1 MTASTTPLARHRGL
15 RRVLTSLATVLA
27 AGVAFLGLPAAT
39 ASAVTIPVAPS
50 NLSYGYLGNGTS
62 VASLVWADNS
72 SDETA
77 FEVERCTRP
86 TSTTCGP
93 YALVATTVANQ
104 TAWFDTVSGP
114 FQYRIRAI
122 NAAGA
127 SGYTAEVHAPN
138 NGAPTAV
145 ISPIAPATATVPVT
159 FDGSLSVGL
168 DFGTVVKWEWSYGD
182 GATSLGAI
190 TTHTY
195 AFAGSYTVTLTVT
208 DQRGSTGYAR
218 TQVTVASLP
227 LVGPSNLTAT
237 STVKRRVDLK
247 WTAPVT
253 PGATVTILRCTGATC
268 TFFGWLASPA
278 NTATS
283 FSDVSVRSGTTYRYV
298 VVAGYPSGSTQT
310 AYVTVK
316 AR

>member
-1 MTASTTPLARHRGL
+1 MTTSPTPVTQHRGL

-27 AGVAFLGLPAAT
+27 AGVAFVGLPAAS
-39 ASAVTIPVAPS
+39 ASAVSIPIAPS
-50 NLSYGYLGNGTS
+50 NLSYGYANGAA
-62 VASLVWADNS
+62 ASLVWADNS
-72 SDETA
+72 TDETA
-77 FEVERCTRP
+77 FEIERCIRP
-86 TSTTCGP
+86 TSTTCGS
-93 YALVATTVANQ
+93 YALVATTLANQ
-104 TAWFDTVSGP
+104 TAWIDSAWGP
-114 FQYRIRAI
+114 YQYRVRAI

-138 NGAPTAV
+138 NGAPSAV
-145 ISPIAPATATVPVT
+145 IAPVAPATATLPVT
-159 FDGSLSVGL
+159 FDGSLSAGL
-168 DFGTVVKWEWSYGD
+168 DFGTVVTWEWSYGD
-182 GATSLGAI
+182 GATSLGTI

-195 AFAGSYTVTLTVT
+195 AFAGTYTVTLTVT

-218 TQVTVASLP
+218 TLVTVAPLP

-237 STVKRRVDLK
+237 STVKRRVDLT

-253 PGATVTILRCTGATC
+253 PGATVTILRCTGPTC
-268 TFFGWLASPA
+268 SVFGWLANPSS
-278 NTATS
+278 TATS
-283 FSDVSVRSGTTYRYV
+283 FSDFSVRSGTTYRYV

>member
-1 MTASTTPLARHRGL
+1 MTATTTPLVQHHRGL

-27 AGVAFLGLPAAT
+27 AGVAFVGLPAAT
-39 ASAVTIPVAPS
+39 ASAVTIPIAPS
-50 NLSYGYLGNGTS
+50 NLSYGYANGTA
-62 VASLVWADNS
+62 ASLVWADNS

-77 FEVERCTRP
+77 FEIERCTRP

-93 YALVATTVANQ
+93 YALVATTLANQ
-104 TAWFDTVSGP
+104 TAWIDSLGGP
-114 FQYRIRAI
+114 YQYRIRAI
-122 NAAGA
+122 NSAGA

-138 NGAPTAV
+138 NGSPTAV
-145 ISPIAPATATVPVT
+145 ISPIAPATATLPVT
-159 FDGSLSVGL
+159 FDGSLSAGL

-182 GATSLGAI
+182 GATSLGTI

-195 AFAGSYTVTLTVT
+195 AFAGTYTVTLTVT

-218 TQVTVASLP
+218 TLATVASLP
-227 LVGPSNLTAT
+227 LVGPSNLTAK
-237 STVKRRVDLK
+237 STVKRRVDLT

-268 TFFGWLASPA
+268 TFFGWLASPT

-283 FSDVSVRSGTTYRYV
+283 YSDYSVRSGTTYRYV